1 MLIKNKTDPLIHIKS
16 VLERKDLSKVDKII
30 LITILVEPYVQLEF
44 SPTKYSEF
52 IGISKSGI
60 NGSFYKLNNLKIL
73 KRQKKGENHGNRYR
87 YILDCNCI

>member
-1 MLIKNKTDPLIHIKS
+1 MLIKNKSDSLSHIKN
-16 VLERKDLSKVDKII
+16 VLLRGDLSKTDKII

-44 SPTKYSEF
+44 SPTEYSKF

-73 KRQKKGENHGNRYR
+73 KRRKKGKNHGNRYR
-87 YILDCNCI
+87 YILDCDCI